1 MSHAGRIDVHHHF
14 VPPQYRDLLHERGL
28 RPGGVDVPDW
38 SPESSL
44 RVMRRN
50 GIATSV
56 LSLSTPGVWF
66 GQDREARKLA
76 REVNEYAAAV
86 VSDHPGR
93 FGFFATLTLP
103 DVAGAIAEAEHALDV
118 LGADGIVLL
127 SNSAGCYVYEPDFA
141 PLLAY
146 LHEREAVVFVHPG
159 ELPAEPAPGIPSF
172 TADFLLDTVR
182 AATGL
187 VLSGAMEKYDGI
199 RWILAHAGGF
209 LPYISH
215 RVLLTM
221 LRGEDKLA
229 QARAMVDRKRAV
241 EKRMSQL
248 RRFHFDVALS
258 SSPTTLPSLL
268 AFADPARV
276 LYGSDFPFAPAPA
289 VRFMRQEYD
298 DVPLAADQRTAIDHR
313 NATALFPRVA
323 TVTQPDDWRTR

>member
-1 MSHAGRIDVHHHF
+1 MKDPTKDTGRIDVHHHL
-14 VPPQYRDLLHERGL
+14 VPPAYAAFLRERGI
-28 RPGGVDVPDW
+28 RPGGVEVPRW
-38 SPESSL
+38 SPEASL
-44 RVMRRN
+44 KVMRRN
-50 GIATSV
+50 GIATSL

-66 GQDREARKLA
+66 GEDGEARRLA
-76 REVNEYAAAV
+76 REVNEYAAGV
-86 VSDHPGR
+86 VAEKPGR

-127 SNSAGCYVYEPDFA
+127 SNSAGCYVFEPDFA

-146 LHEREAVVFVHPG
+146 LHERRAVVFLHPG

-187 VLSGAMEKYDGI
+187 FLTGALERYDGI

-221 LRGEDKLA
+221 LKDEPKLA
-229 QARAMVDRKRAV
+229 QSRAMLDRKRAV
-241 EKRMSQL
+241 DARLAPL

-258 SSPTTLPSLL
+258 SSPTALPSLL
-268 AFADPARV
+268 AFADPSRV
-276 LYGSDFPFAPAPA
+276 LYGSDFPFTPAPA
-289 VRFMRQEYD
+289 VRFMRQEYA
-298 DVPLAADQRTAIDHR
+298 DVPLAADVRKAIDHR
-313 NATALFPRVA
+313 NAGALFPRLVS
-323 TVTQPDDWRTR
+323 

>member
-1 MSHAGRIDVHHHF
+1 MATAGRIDVHHHY
-14 VPPQYRDLLHERGL
+14 VPSRYRELLREHRH
-28 RPGGVDVPDW
+28 RPGGVDVPSW
-38 SPESSL
+38 TAESSL
-44 RVMRRN
+44 KVMRRN

-66 GQDREARKLA
+66 GDDGEARRLA
-76 REVNEYAAAV
+76 REVNEHAAGV
-86 VSDHPGR
+86 VAEHPDR

-103 DVAGAIAEAEHALDV
+103 DVQGAIAEAAYSLDE

-127 SNSAGCYVYEPDFA
+127 SNHAGSYVYEPEFA

-146 LHEREAVVFVHPG
+146 LHERRVVVFLHPG
-159 ELPAEPAPGIPSF
+159 ELPTEPAPGIPAF

-187 VLSGAMEKYDGI
+187 VLSGALEKYDGI

-215 RVLLTM
+215 RILLTM
-221 LRGEDKLA
+221 FRSEPRVVL
-229 QARAMVDRKRAV
+229 ARAVVDRKRAV
-241 EKRMSQL
+241 EKRTALL

-258 SSPTTLPSLL
+258 SSPTALPSLL
-268 AFADPARV
+268 AFAEPGRV
-276 LYGSDFPFAPAPA
+276 LFGSDFPFAPAPA

-298 DVPLAADQRTAIDHR
+298 DVPLAADVRAAIDHR
-313 NATALFPRVA
+313 NAAALFPRLA
-323 TVTQPDDWRTR
+323 A